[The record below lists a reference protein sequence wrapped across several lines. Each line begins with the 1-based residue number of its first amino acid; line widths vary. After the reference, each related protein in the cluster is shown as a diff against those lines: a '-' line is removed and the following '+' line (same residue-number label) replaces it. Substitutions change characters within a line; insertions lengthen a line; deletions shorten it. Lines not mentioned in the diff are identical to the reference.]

1 MGTKTQNA
9 KSRKANAYKKKRSS
23 SGVKKSRK
31 SFLNQVDTTTRPEQ
45 KNVETVSTMVPPLT
59 ATFCTPQL
67 INGSA
72 QGSAQNEHVGR
83 KAIMK
88 KVQLR
93 YIYNSGSAGGQQS
106 QVRILVVYDK
116 QANGALPSVGDVLA
130 SSATYNSFMNL
141 ANSDRFVVLCD
152 EICDSTQSS
161 QLNISGSRYIKC
173 NLETI
178 FGGTTSGIS
187 SINSGSIFI
196 MAANNSDPTIGSSAG
211 TIYFTTRVRY
221 TDV

>member
-1 MGTKTQNA
+1 MPTKTQYA
-9 KSRKANAYKKKRSS
+9 KSRKANAYKKKRTS

-31 SFLNQVDTTTRPEQ
+31 SILNQVDLSTRPEQ

-59 ATFCTPQL
+59 STFSTPQL
-67 INGSA
+67 INGIA
-72 QGSAQNEHVGR
+72 QGAAQNEHVGR
-83 KAIMK
+83 KALMK
-88 KVQLR
+88 KVHLR
-93 YIYNSGSAGGQQS
+93 YTYYSGSAGGNQS

-130 SSATYNSFMNL
+130 SSATFNSFNNL
-141 ANSDRFVVLCD
+141 ANADRFVILMD

-161 QLNISGSRYIKC
+161 ALNIAGVRHLKV

-178 FGGTTSGIS
+178 FGGTTSGIA

-196 MAANNSDPTIGSSAG
+196 MAANNSDPTVGSAAG
-211 TIYFTTRVRY
+211 TVYFTTRVRY

>member
-1 MGTKTQNA
+1 MPRVERQT
-9 KSRKANAYKKKRSS
+9 RIRRSVRAQELRNLGRAFS
-23 SGVKKSRK
+23 IRWIQP
-31 SFLNQVDTTTRPEQ
+31 LTRA

-106 QVRILVVYDK
+106 QVRILIVYDK

-161 QLNISGSRYIKC
+161 QLNMSGSRYIKC
-173 NLETI
+173 NLRR
-178 FGGTTSGIS
+178 SLRHRLHCVLHQQRQH
-187 SINSGSIFI
+187 
-196 MAANNSDPTIGSSAG
+196 
-211 TIYFTTRVRY
+211 IYYGRE
-221 TDV
+221 